1 MTHAD
6 SSGDQCPECG
16 ASRVD
21 GLECWDML
29 GQLIAWEADDAKLA
43 AEHFLTVASYN
54 LQHPA
59 QFTDEAIAG
68 LRQSYV
74 EHLDHGL
81 PVSEIRRRASAAVD
95 GAKRVRRDAASVR
108 PVLRTWPMTIVD
120 VYGAGDPNGAA
131 ERVRAWAREIRKLI
145 G

>member
-6 SSGDQCPECG
+6 PSTNACPECG
-16 ASRVD
+16 APRVD

-29 GQLIAWEADDAKLA
+29 GQLIAWEADDAELR

-59 QFTDEAIAG
+59 RFTDDAIAG

-74 EHLDHGL
+74 DYLDRGMSI
-81 PVSEIRRRASAAVD
+81 PEIRRRASAAFD
-95 GAKRVRRDAASVR
+95 GPKRVRREESSLR
-108 PVLRTWPMTIVD
+108 PALRTWPMTIAD
-120 VYGAGDPNGAA
+120 VYATGGPTGAA
-131 ERVRAWAREIRKLI
+131 ARVRAWARGIRIAL
-145 G
+145 